1 MRIYRLTSFYILFF
15 HLLSFEKCFL
25 FSVIIA
31 IYNAGRYLDD
41 SICSLINQ
49 TIGLEKIQIILIN
62 DGSTDETEEICLK
75 YQKKYKKNIIYFKI
89 KHSGVSKARNIGMN
103 YANGTFINFLDADD
117 KWDNQAFYFF
127 SLFLKMYNDI
137 DIVSGRIKFFG
148 EEKRYHPLDYKFYKT
163 RVINLTKE
171 YNSIQLSAS
180 SSIFRKSSI
189 KDKNFKEDVFFCED
203 SLFVNNFLLHKP
215 IMGILKEAIYYYR
228 RRADFSSAINT
239 QKKNVDYY
247 LGTLEK
253 VSLFLINSSKAI
265 FNSILPFIQFLIIY
279 DLLWR
284 IQSYA
289 FLYLDLKNFK
299 RYKCIIDKL
308 LKEIDDKYIFE
319 QKTFSYRHKM
329 FILSKKYKR
338 DLRYDIKLRNNSFI
352 YSNKIIID
360 LESENSIIEWRIL
373 DIKNNKIYLEG
384 IDNFWLPREKFNY
397 FIKIGNEIFYPTY
410 YPNARYDFYTMYG
423 LSQKGRTIFFEI
435 PINIKDESQILYFYI
450 DYMGTNIEIFPS
462 LGLFSHIPFIS
473 NGYFTT
479 EKYIIAYFYNRLT
492 VFHYNKALEEKF
504 ENYYCYEL
512 KKRNKEDI
520 IDLRRYIK
528 HKKKSYKNYEIWI
541 INDEYDKAGS
551 NGEYFF
557 RYLNLKKPEGIK
569 VYFAIKKE
577 CYDYKR
583 LKQFGNI
590 LDLESIEYKKKF
602 LESNKIISSISDS
615 WVDNPFEKDKIY
627 IRDLLHFDFI
637 YLSNDIN
644 LQNSINRMSK
654 NYSLIVVSSKNEYKS
669 ILGFNYH
676 KNNVFLTG
684 MPKFDYLNNFKNMTE
699 EENKVVIIPTL
710 RESFKEILNLKN
722 NNSIYFNRFQSI
734 KFFEFYNHLMNDQQ
748 LLSIMKQY
756 NYKGFLCLNS
766 SFQSDWLNFHQ
777 NGIFSVIESC
787 DYNNFLFSASLFVI
801 DYSNIFL
808 DIGYIKKPIIYAHFD
823 YEEYKDSKILNHQ
836 KKLFDYQNNGFGPVC
851 NNLKCTI
858 IEIISEIKNK
868 CLLRKK
874 YLKRIKKYF
883 AFSHCNFS
891 EKIFS
896 EIIKKKEIIKKE
908 NNCFLINSVF
918 LFFVLILLFKFL

>member
-1 MRIYRLTSFYILFF
+1 MF
-15 HLLSFEKCFL
+15 SFERCFL

-117 KWDNQAFYFF
+117 KWENQAFYFF
-127 SLFLKMYNDI
+127 SLFLKMHNDI

-189 KDKNFKEDVFFCED
+189 KEKYFKEDVFFCED

-215 IMGILKEAIYYYR
+215 IMGIIKEAIYYYR

-239 QKKNVDYY
+239 QKKNLDYY

-253 VSLFLINSSKAI
+253 VSFFLINSSKAI
-265 FNSILPFIQFLIIY
+265 YNFILPFIQFLIIY

-289 FLYLDLKNFK
+289 FFYLDLKNFK
-299 RYKCIIDKL
+299 RYKFIIDKL

-319 QKTFSYRHKM
+319 QKTFSYRYKM

-338 DLRYDIKLRNNSFI
+338 DLRYDIILKNNFFI
-352 YSNKIIID
+352 YSNKSIID
-360 LESENSIIEWRIL
+360 LKSENSIIELRML

-384 IDNFWLPREKFNY
+384 IDNLWLPREKYNY

-410 YPNARYDFYTMYG
+410 YLNERYNFYTMYG

-450 DYMGTNIEIFPS
+450 CYMGTNVEIFPS

-479 EKYIIAYFYNRLT
+479 EKYIIRYFNNTLIVFQYNSE
-492 VFHYNKALEEKF
+492 LEENF
-504 ENYYCYEL
+504 ENYYCSEL
-512 KKRNKEDI
+512 EKRKKEDI
-520 IDLRRYIK
+520 IDLRKYIK
-528 HKKKSYKNYEIWI
+528 HKNKSNNNYEIWI
-541 INDEYDKAGS
+541 INDEYNKAGS

-557 RYLNLKKPEGIK
+557 RYLNLKKPKGINI
-569 VYFAIKKE
+569 YFAITKE

-615 WVDNPFEKDKIY
+615 WVDNPFESDKIF

-644 LQNSINRMSK
+644 LQNSLNRMSK
-654 NYSLIVVSSKNEYKS
+654 NYSLIFVSSKNEYKS
-669 ILGFNYH
+669 ILGFNYGYN
-676 KNNVFLTG
+676 KNNVILTG
-684 MPKFDYLNNFKNMTE
+684 MPIFDYLNNFKNMTGK
-699 EENKVVIIPTL
+699 ENKVAIIPTL

-734 KFFEFYNHLMNDQQ
+734 KFFEFYNNLMNDQQ
-748 LLSIMKQY
+748 LLSTMKQY
-756 NYKGFLCLNS
+756 NYKGFICLNS
-766 SFQSDWLNFHQ
+766 SFQPDWFNFHQ
-777 NGIFSVIESC
+777 NEIFSVIESC
-787 DYNNFLFSASLFVI
+787 DYKDILFSASLFVI
-801 DYSNIFL
+801 DYSNLFL
-808 DIGYIKKPIIYAHFD
+808 DIGYLKKPVIYAHFD
-823 YEEYKDSKILNHQ
+823 YEEYKDYKILYHQ

-858 IEIISEIKNK
+858 LEIISEIKNK

-883 AFSHCNFS
+883 AFSHCNYS
-891 EKIFS
+891 DKIFS
-896 EIIKKKEIIKKE
+896 EIIKKMEIITKE
-908 NNCFLINSVF
+908 NSCFLINSV
-918 LFFVLILLFKFL
+918 LIFFIFILLFKFL

>member
-15 HLLSFEKCFL
+15 HLFSFERCFL

-75 YQKKYKKNIIYFKI
+75 YQKEYKKNIIYFKI

-127 SLFLKMYNDI
+127 SLFLKMHNDI

-163 RVINLTKE
+163 RVTNLTKE

-189 KDKNFKEDVFFCED
+189 KEKKFKEDVFFCED

-239 QKKNVDYY
+239 QKKNLDYY

-265 FNSILPFIQFLIIY
+265 YNSILPFIQFLIIY

-338 DLRYDIKLRNNSFI
+338 DLRYDIKLKNNSFI

-360 LESENSIIEWRIL
+360 LKTENSIIEWRIL

-384 IDNFWLPREKFNY
+384 IDNLWLPREKFNY

-410 YPNARYDFYTMYG
+410 CTNSRYDFYTMYG
-423 LSQKGRTIFFEI
+423 LNQKGRTIFFEI

-462 LGLFSHIPFIS
+462 LGLFSHIPFIP

-479 EKYIIAYFYNRLT
+479 EKYIIGYFYNRLT
-492 VFHYNKALEEKF
+492 VFHYNNALEEKF

-528 HKKKSYKNYEIWI
+528 HKNKSNKNYEIWI

-569 VYFAIKKE
+569 VYFAIIKE

-669 ILGFNYH
+669 ILGFNYD
-676 KNNVFLTG
+676 KNNVILTG

-699 EENKVVIIPTL
+699 KENKVVIIPTL

-734 KFFEFYNHLMNDQQ
+734 KFFEFYNNLINDQQ
-748 LLSIMKQY
+748 LLSTMKQY
-756 NYKGFLCLNS
+756 NYKGFICLNS
-766 SFQSDWLNFHQ
+766 SFQSDWFNFHQ
-777 NGIFSVIESC
+777 NEIFSVIESC

-808 DIGYIKKPIIYAHFD
+808 DIGYIKKPVIYAHFD
-823 YEEYKDSKILNHQ
+823 YDEYNDYKILNHQ

-896 EIIKKKEIIKKE
+896 EIIKKMEIITKE
-908 NNCFLINSVF
+908 NSCFLINSVF